1 MFSLVLKTITAAAFI
16 TSSHDSHCPTSS
28 LSRSFT
34 TTMPALPEKITV
46 LEYAYIPDV
55 LEKRGPYRAGHL
67 ELAQSLIAQD
77 RCLAGGPFAESGS
90 NSNPAG
96 AYFWFTSEEAAKEFV
111 SKDPYVTNGIVTGH
125 KIYEWSVV
133 VQK

>member
-1 MFSLVLKTITAAAFI
+1 MFNLVFKSITAAAFI
-16 TSSHDSHCPTSS
+16 TSSHHSHFPTSS
-28 LSRSFT
+28 LSRPFT

-55 LEKRGPYRAGHL
+55 LEKRGPYRAEHL
-67 ELAQSLIAQD
+67 ELAQSLIAEN
-77 RCLAGGPFAESGS
+77 RCLAGGPFTETG
-90 NSNPAG
+90 SNPAG

-111 SKDPYVTNGIVTGH
+111 SKDPYVANGIVTGH

>member
-1 MFSLVLKTITAAAFI
+1 MFNLVKSVTTAAFI
-16 TSSHDSHCPTSS
+16 TFGHQPGSHCPTSLLRPFQS
-28 LSRSFT
+28 ATS
-34 TTMPALPEKITV
+34 MPALPEKITV

-55 LEKRGPYRAGHL
+55 LEKRGPYRAEHL

-77 RCLAGGPFAESGS
+77 RCLAGGPFTDGG
-90 NSNPAG
+90 NPAG
-96 AYFWFTSEEAAKEFV
+96 AYFWFTSDEAAREFV
-111 SKDPYVTNGIVTGH
+111 SKDPYAANGIVTGH